1 MWKTSRDVLKKQ
13 KAIYLFRNLSC
24 KAYFIQQFI
33 IGRNESKWWTMLWTY
48 YEHIRNTCFRSKFSA
63 GIPKRIIILFP
74 RYLICY
80 IIPQRFN
87 LFRCIKPKT
96 YLNHWS
102 WKKVVRCLIRYA
114 STGLWLRLKYLQIIM
129 RQCTVKPAW
138 IGHALKRRP
147 CWEGQTR
154 LIPSVYYLL
163 PFHASWTQKS

>member
-33 IGRNESKWWTMLWTY
+33 IRRSESKWWTILWTY
-48 YEHIRNTCFRSKFSA
+48 YKHIRNTCFSSKFSVE
-63 GIPKRIIILFP
+63 ILSVLSSFCPIIWSAISFP
-74 RYLICY
+74 RDLI
-80 IIPQRFN
+80 
-87 LFRCIKPKT
+87 CIKPKT
-96 YLNHWS
+96 YLNHWN

-114 STGLWLRLKYLQIIM
+114 STGLWRRLKYLQIIM

-138 IGHALKRRP
+138 IGHALKWRP
-147 CWEGQTR
+147 CWEGQIR

-163 PFHASWTQKS
+163 PFHAPWTQKS